1 MNRLASKIRR
11 KIVLGREY
19 LNVRGVAYFAQ
30 RRVRTARGRQ
40 RLSDLVA
47 RFLPPAG
54 RTEKTAEAKT
64 LGSRGFAFIDGVVTP
79 GMVAEIRG
87 YLAKQPVFAPYLLN
101 SPRVS
106 IDSPQLPDSH
116 TLFIP
121 EEKVIGC
128 PHLLDVA
135 NHPTILAAIE
145 GIFGCKPTIGVMCAW
160 WSIPTADGKPR
171 HAENFH
177 RDFDDVNFI
186 KLFIYLTDVGPENGP
201 HEYIA
206 GSHQVPLMCE
216 IRRFSD
222 EEVVASFPVNPKISF
237 VGNAGT
243 MFLENTYGLHRGQP
257 VRKDR
262 RLILQ
267 VIYSMLPIVD
277 GPARPYPRAL
287 FAPPRSTVDPYVNRV
302 YLAPA

>member
-1 MNRLASKIRR
+1 MNGLVSTIRR
-11 KIVLGREY
+11 KIVRGREY
-19 LNVRGVAYFAQ
+19 ANVRGVAFFAQ
-30 RRVRTARGRQ
+30 RRIRKVKARQ
-40 RLSDLVA
+40 RLANLVA
-47 RFLPPAG
+47 RFLPAA
-54 RTEKTAEAKT
+54 RIATKSQEALALETK
-64 LGSRGFAFIDGVVTP
+64 GFAFVRDVITP
-79 GMVAEIRG
+79 AMVAEMRA
-87 YLAKQPVFAPYLLN
+87 YLARQPVFAPYLLD

-121 EEKVIGC
+121 EDKVVGC

-145 GIFGCKPTIGVMCAW
+145 GIFGCKPTVGVMCAW

-186 KLFIYLTDVGPENGP
+186 KLFVYLTDVGPENGP
-201 HEYIA
+201 HEYIE
-206 GSHQVPLMCE
+206 GSHRISLMCE
-216 IRRFSD
+216 IRRFTD
-222 EEVVASFPVNPKISF
+222 DQVLATFPANPKISF
-237 VGNAGT
+237 VGSAGT

-267 VIYSMLPIVD
+267 IVYSMLPIVD

-287 FAPPRSTVDPYVNRV
+287 FAPARSAIDPYVNRV
-302 YLAPA
+302 YLAHA

>member
-1 MNRLASKIRR
+1 MNGLATKIRR

-30 RRVRTARGRQ
+30 RRVRTARARQ
-40 RLSDLVA
+40 RLSNLVA
-47 RFLPPAG
+47 RFLPPPG
-54 RTEKTAEAKT
+54 RVEKSVEAKA
-64 LGSRGFAFIDGVVTP
+64 LDSRGFAFIDGVVTRE
-79 GMVAEIRG
+79 MAAEMRG
-87 YLAKQPVFAPYLLN
+87 YLARQPVFAPYLLN
-101 SPRVS
+101 SPLVS
-106 IDSPQLPDSH
+106 IDAPHLPDSH

-121 EEKVIGC
+121 EDKVIGC

-135 NHPTILAAIE
+135 NHPTILAAVE
-145 GIFGCKPTIGVMCAW
+145 GIFGCKPTVGVMCAW

-186 KLFIYLTDVGPENGP
+186 KLFIYMTDVGPENGP
-201 HEYIA
+201 HEYIE

-216 IRRFSD
+216 IRRFTD
-222 EEVVASFPVNPKISF
+222 DEVVANFPASPKMSF
-237 VGNAGT
+237 VGSAGT
-243 MFLENTYGLHRGQP
+243 MFLENTYGLHRGLP

-267 VIYSMLPIVD
+267 IIYSMLPIVD
-277 GPARPYPRAL
+277 GPVRPYPRAS
-287 FAPPRSTVDPYVNRV
+287 FAPTRDAVDPYVNRV
-302 YLAPA
+302 YLARA